1 MAQDS
6 EQSGFGDILSQS
18 EVEQLL
24 AQVVQQE
31 SHLPDQE
38 RVREAES
45 QSSEGVRIHDFRR
58 PAFLSSGQLRKLR
71 LHHEEIV
78 RSLAAC
84 LSIYLRLEFSLE
96 MVQLQ
101 TIAHQQFAENLLNP
115 THLTLFKIEPLRGI
129 GILDLHPRLGLSLVD
144 RLLGGGAHST
154 PPAHDLSEIEVTL
167 LDQAVQIILGEW
179 CNHWSQAHDLRPLIL
194 GHEASGHFLQTDA
207 HDTIML
213 VVTMK
218 ARLGDCSEQM
228 QIAIPCYTLETLLRQ
243 LRQNLESSAPGQAAS
258 APAES
263 PKWNESFSDIL
274 IPLTAEWSGL
284 ELRARDL
291 SRLKVGDVLELDPQS
306 VNQVQVRLGELPKFA
321 GRLGTCGRKWAVELT
336 QVHTRS

>member
-1 MAQDS
+1 MTQGS

-24 AQVVQQE
+24 AQVVRQDGD
-31 SHLPDQE
+31 LPAHE
-38 RVREAES
+38 RASEAES
-45 QSSEGVRIHDFRR
+45 PSGDGVRMHDFRH
-58 PAFLSSGQLRKLR
+58 PAFLSSGELRKLR
-71 LHHEEIV
+71 WHHEEIV
-78 RSLAAC
+78 RSLAAR

-96 MVQLQ
+96 MVKLQ
-101 TIAHQQFAENLLNP
+101 TITHQKFAENLLNP

-129 GILDLHPRLGLSLVD
+129 GILDIHPRLGLSLVD
-144 RLLGGGAHST
+144 RLLGGGAHSV
-154 PPAHDLSEIEVTL
+154 PPAHDLSEIEITL

-179 CNHWSQAHDLRPLIL
+179 CSHWSQAQDLRPLIL
-194 GHEASGHFLQTDA
+194 GHEVSGHFLQTDA
-207 HDTIML
+207 HDAIML
-213 VVTMK
+213 VLTMK

-228 QIAIPCYTLETLLRQ
+228 QIAISSSTLETLLRQ
-243 LRQNLESSAPGQAAS
+243 LRPNLESSTPGQAAS

-263 PKWNESFSDIL
+263 PKWNESFGDIL

-306 VNQVQVRLGELPKFA
+306 VNQVQVRLGDLPKFA
-321 GRLGTCGRKWAVELT
+321 GRLGTCDRKWAVELT